1 MSEKLV
7 YRLLLDVLASA
18 VLVMII
24 GLLFSRFIFVSE
36 TGRNIYIIVSV
47 SFVVLCCLVEE
58 FIYHYRKK
66 NKETK

>member
-7 YRLLLDVLASA
+7 YRLLVDVLASA
-18 VLVMII
+18 ILAMLI
-24 GLLFSRFIFVSE
+24 GFAFNKLIFVSE
-36 TGRNIYIIVSV
+36 KGRNIYIIVSV
-47 SFVVLCCLVEE
+47 SFVVLACLVEE